1 VRSNASDSGQA
12 AVEFALVLPVVL
24 VTVLGIVQ
32 VGIVLRNELAVQSAA
47 RAGARAASVTSEA
60 AGAAAEAASRSVAL
74 PIDIAVTSGGETV
87 TVTATYVDDT
97 DVAIIG
103 AFIGPVTH
111 TASVTMAIEPP

>member
-1 VRSNASDSGQA
+1 M
-12 AVEFALVLPVVL
+12 
-24 VTVLGIVQ
+24 
-32 VGIVLRNELAVQSAA
+32 
-47 RAGARAASVTSEA
+47 
-60 AGAAAEAASRSVAL
+60 AL
-74 PIDIAVTSGGETV
+74 PIDIAVTSGAETV